1 MCLILDGLVFW
12 DIFMSLA
19 VQIIYFGKPVGLFRK
34 LIPFLPFSFFVT
46 ATLETSSRYGMSLDN
61 IIIIYFLYSLRET
74 AIWVRLINEKYC
86 QNLHSQKFPSSQVPD
101 IVFEVHTS
109 FDLY

>member
-1 MCLILDGLVFW
+1 MELLSQYFPVKLHRSPATRILSENPYKNYMYLILDGLVLW

-61 IIIIYFLYSLRET
+61 YYIFSLLFKRNCHMGK
-74 AIWVRLINEKYC
+74 IN
-86 QNLHSQKFPSSQVPD
+86 
-101 IVFEVHTS
+101 
-109 FDLY
+109 

>member
-1 MCLILDGLVFW
+1 MYLILDGLVLW

-46 ATLETSSRYGMSLDN
+46 ATLETSCRYGMSLDN
-61 IIIIYFLYSLRET
+61 YYIFSLLFKT
-74 AIWVRLINEKYC
+74 NYHMVKIN
-86 QNLHSQKFPSSQVPD
+86 
-101 IVFEVHTS
+101 
-109 FDLY
+109 